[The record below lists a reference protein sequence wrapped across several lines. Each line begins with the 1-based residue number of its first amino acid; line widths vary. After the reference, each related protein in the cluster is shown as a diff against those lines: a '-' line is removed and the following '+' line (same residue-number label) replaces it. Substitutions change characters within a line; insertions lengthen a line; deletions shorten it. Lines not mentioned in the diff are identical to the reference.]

1 MLLRYLFYRSLI
13 GVDRSA
19 LSDSSAAQ
27 LAPLLS
33 TLIIS
38 GSPFLSM
45 AFSKK
50 RRAASGL
57 VTMGAQQE
65 IDRVAFL
72 VDGERVHVS

>member
-1 MLLRYLFYRSLI
+1 
-13 GVDRSA
+13 
-19 LSDSSAAQ
+19 
-27 LAPLLS
+27 
-33 TLIIS
+33 
-38 GSPFLSM
+38 M

-72 VDGERVHVS
+72 VVEVRKLR

>member
-1 MLLRYLFYRSLI
+1 L
-13 GVDRSA
+13 A
-19 LSDSSAAQ
+19 LSDSSAAL

-33 TLIIS
+33 AVIIS

-65 IDRVAFL
+65 IDRIAFL
-72 VDGERVHVS
+72 VDRHGTGTSSRPSSSSCPPVAYAA